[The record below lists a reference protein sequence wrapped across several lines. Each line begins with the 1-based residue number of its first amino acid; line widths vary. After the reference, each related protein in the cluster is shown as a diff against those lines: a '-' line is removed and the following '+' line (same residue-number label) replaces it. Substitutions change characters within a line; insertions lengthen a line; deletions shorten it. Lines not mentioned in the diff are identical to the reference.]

1 MVRILLTEGNKELKH
16 RVFPLGDGIRKH
28 LESTLA
34 SYNGD
39 KTVDGYKRLNNILS
53 MKNGIAYNEMKR
65 IKNFFDNYNGSDK
78 SDEYIL
84 NGGDEMRTWVNNT
97 LGLATKTIDD
107 RKAALKAAGA
117 DNAYIKPHE
126 KQRRN
131 VKPTVAKVQTNN
143 TNRPVMDGNA
153 IRFENKE
160 RKTEGMNRQEKL
172 TERRIRRIIE
182 SAIKEAVA
190 AGEDDILDALH
201 ELGWDYVDYR
211 EVSNAKTGQT
221 GTRFRIVPGKGACGS
236 DELKSRMYGY
246 FGMDR
251 IMFSVGQY
259 KYAPELGSLSMI
271 IIDE

>member
-126 KQRRN
+126 KQRTSTKATRE
-131 VKPTVAKVQTNN
+131 KFN
-143 TNRPVMDGNA
+143 TGN
-153 IRFENKE
+153 
-160 RKTEGMNRQEKL
+160 MNRSVSDGQIV
-172 TERRIRRIIE
+172 RYE
-182 SAIKEAVA
+182 SSAH
-190 AGEDDILDALH
+190 AGNSIYEDILRMVDE
-201 ELGWDYVDYR
+201 ELRRAYV
-211 EVSNAKTGQT
+211 K
-221 GTRFRIVPGKGACGS
+221 
-236 DELKSRMYGY
+236 
-246 FGMDR
+246 
-251 IMFSVGQY
+251 
-259 KYAPELGSLSMI
+259 
-271 IIDE
+271 